1 MWQLN
6 LPSYSFKITT
16 KEQKKY
22 IFDDI
27 RKKFI
32 ALTPEEWVRQNFI
45 KYLIREKKYPPN
57 LLHIEMAFELERFR
71 YRADIV
77 SYNRDFVPSLIVE
90 CKAPDVKIT
99 QKQFDQIALYNL
111 RLKVPFLVVTN
122 GIEHYCCRVDFNK
135 GSYSFIKH
143 IPGYDELNS
152 LK

>member
-1 MWQLN
+1 MRQLN

-22 IFDDI
+22 IFDEI

-45 KYLIREKKYPPN
+45 KYLIQEKGYRSN
-57 LLHIEMAFELERFR
+57 LLYIEMAFEMERLR

-77 SYNRDFVPSLIVE
+77 SYNRNFVPSLIVE

-122 GIEHYCCRVDFNK
+122 GMEHYCCRVDYQE
-135 GSYSFIKH
+135 GSYDFIRT
-143 IPGYDELNS
+143 IPSYDELNA
-152 LK
+152 LT